1 MLAPSDGQFAG
12 ERDTVRTGSR
22 TGLAAGTVISST
34 AVRTAVVNGAGA
46 LPA

>member
-1 MLAPSDGQFAG
+1 MLSATDGQFAG
-12 ERDTVRTGSR
+12 ERDTIRTGSR

-34 AVRTAVVNGAGA
+34 AVRTAVVDQAGA